1 MSLRAQ
7 CTVRRRSVVNK
18 KIKYMKTKII
28 ATIGPRSEDP
38 KILEQLVVAGMDI
51 ARMNF
56 SHCTYD
62 EYRARKKNL
71 ERIGAKHKRAIAF
84 MQDLC
89 GPRLRVGSMPVRGR
103 ALTQGE
109 QIVFS
114 TERSKDRQVIFI
126 DDEYLHNDIS
136 VGDPLYLANG
146 EMELV
151 VEKVVGRKI
160 YARVL
165 VGGVLF
171 SRKAVNVPQTSLT
184 TSGLTQKDIDD
195 VAFAVAQGV
204 DYIALSFVQSADD
217 VKRLRSL
224 IPSSIK
230 IIAKIERAIAI
241 KHIDEI
247 IQAADAI
254 MVARGDLGTELPLE
268 EIPIIQK
275 NIVRHAAWYDKGSII
290 ATQMLVS
297 MVDQNHPTRAEVS
310 DVANAVWDGAD
321 AVMLSDETANGS
333 FPVASLATM
342 ARIVERSERYHY
354 SRPNRL

>member
-1 MSLRAQ
+1 
-7 CTVRRRSVVNK
+7 
-18 KIKYMKTKII
+18 MKTKII
-28 ATIGPRSEDP
+28 ATIGPRSEES
-38 KILEQLVVAGMDI
+38 KVLERLVVAGMDI

-56 SHCTYD
+56 SHCTYA
-62 EYRARKKNL
+62 EYRTRKKNL
-71 ERIGAKHKRAIAF
+71 ERIGEKHQRHIAL
-84 MQDLC
+84 MQDLQ
-89 GPRLRVGSMPVRGR
+89 GPRLRVGVMPAKGR
-103 ALTQGE
+103 ALAEGE
-109 QIVFS
+109 QVVFS
-114 TERSKDRQVIFI
+114 TERPKDRQVIFI
-126 DDEYLHNDIS
+126 DDEYLHKDIAT
-136 VGDPLYLANG
+136 GDPLYLANG

-151 VEKVVGRKI
+151 VEKVAGRKI

-184 TSGLTQKDIDD
+184 TSGLTQKDVDD
-195 VAFAVAQGV
+195 VAFAVKEGV

-217 VKRLRSL
+217 VRRLRSL
-224 IPSSIK
+224 IPSSVK
-230 IIAKIERAIAI
+230 IIAKIERAVAL

-254 MVARGDLGTELPLE
+254 MVARGDLGTEMPLE

-321 AVMLSDETANGS
+321 AVMLSDETANGL
-333 FPVASLATM
+333 FPVDSVATM